1 MRGARFP
8 TAHAP
13 RFLATLGM
21 TGLNEMN
28 FHEIFRMALI
38 ALRTNKLRSALT
50 MLGVTIGVFSVIGV
64 MTALS
69 VIQTSIEGGLSFLGS
84 NLFQFAKYPVISTKD
99 PELKFAN
106 RRNISLQQ
114 ANEYKRL
121 MEGQANAICFKV
133 FDRGKPAS
141 FANTKV
147 QGQTLVGTNENFLI
161 ANAYT
166 LGYGRN
172 LSAEDVDLARSVVV
186 VGHDI
191 EKKLFPNQTPLGKTI
206 KINDRPYQIVG
217 VLAEKGSS
225 FGQSQDD
232 LLLEPITRY
241 FDDFGW
247 VNRTI
252 NVATQSTSQA
262 TYNQTLDKA
271 IGAMR
276 AARGLKLGQ
285 ENDFEIYSNDTLIS
299 AFAQVAGT
307 IRIGA
312 FVVSAIALLAAGIGI
327 MNIMLVS
334 VTERTREIGVRKA
347 IGARRDDIVKQFLF
361 EAVVLSEVGGLAGIL
376 FGVAGGN
383 GVAVWFDIAMVFPWG
398 WAVTGLIVCSL
409 IGIGFG
415 WYPAWRAAM
424 LDPIE
429 ALRYE

>member
-1 MRGARFP
+1 
-8 TAHAP
+8 
-13 RFLATLGM
+13 
-21 TGLNEMN
+21 MN
-28 FHEIFRMALI
+28 FHEIFRMALG
-38 ALRTNKLRSALT
+38 ALRTNKLRSGLT

-69 VIQTSIEGGLSFLGS
+69 VIQLSIENGLSFLGS
-84 NLFQFAKYPVISTKD
+84 NLFQFAKYPVINSRD

-133 FDRGKPAS
+133 FDGGKPAS
-141 FANTKV
+141 FGNSKI
-147 QGQTLVGTNENFLI
+147 QGVTLVGTNENFLI
-161 ANAYT
+161 ANSYT

-172 LSAEDVDLARSVVV
+172 ISPEDVDLARSVVV
-186 VGHDI
+186 VGKSI
-191 EKKLFPNQTPLGKTI
+191 EKKLFPSQTPIGKTI
-206 KINDRPYQIVG
+206 KINERPYQIVG

-232 LLLEPITRY
+232 LLLVPITRY
-241 FDDFGW
+241 FDDYGS

-252 NVATQSTSQA
+252 NIATQSTSQA

-276 AARGLKLGQ
+276 IARGLKLGQ
-285 ENDFEIYSNDTLIS
+285 ENDFEIYSNDTLVS
-299 AFAQVAGT
+299 AFAQVAAT

-347 IGARRDDIVKQFLF
+347 IGARKNDIVKQFLF
-361 EAVVLSEVGGLAGIL
+361 EAVVLSEVGGLVGIL

-383 GVAVWFDIAMVFPWG
+383 GIAIWFDIAMVFPWF
-398 WAVTGLIVCSL
+398 WAITGLIVCSI

-415 WYPAWRAAM
+415 WYPAWKAAT

-429 ALRYE
+429 ALHFE